1 MSDISNLLG
10 GTFRTE
16 DVDTSD
22 VIPEG
27 TYRAAITGAEIKTSK
42 AGSQYISI
50 EFSMLT
56 PAVNG
61 RKHWENLNVCHEK
74 EDVRKIAKK
83 QLAKIMEAVGLKE
96 LTSAAQQVGKRLQVT
111 LGVRKDAND
120 DLRNSLKKVAPWQA
134 TQSAPPQP
142 SAPAMPS
149 VPDDDESPYWD
160 AQQ

>member
-10 GTFRTE
+10 GTFRRQ

-27 TYRAAITGAEIKTSK
+27 TYRAAITGVEIKTSK
-42 AGSQYISI
+42 AGTQYLSI

-61 RKHWENLNVCHEK
+61 RKYWENLNLCHEK
-74 EDVRKIAKK
+74 ENVREMAKK
-83 QLAKIMEAVGLKE
+83 QLAKIMEAVGIGE
-96 LTSAAQQVGKRLQVT
+96 LTNTSQLVGKRLQVT

-134 TQSAPPQP
+134 TQSAPPQA